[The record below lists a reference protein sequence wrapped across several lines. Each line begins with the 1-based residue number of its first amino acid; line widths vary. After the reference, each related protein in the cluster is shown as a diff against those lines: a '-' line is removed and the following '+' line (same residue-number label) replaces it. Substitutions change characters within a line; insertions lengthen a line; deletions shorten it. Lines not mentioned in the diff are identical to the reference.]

1 MTDSVSK
8 HSTYLFKLWSFII
21 GSILVCIFFLFLLQK
36 FVGPGK
42 VTKIAL
48 QADLQT
54 ASAAIKTKDS
64 EINRL
69 AQDNKL
75 LQNDLETTRSE
86 LTDKY
91 QNIEKTL
98 NEREKNITDL
108 QADRGHL
115 KSQLTEYEAKTSALT
130 TQLSDAKNMLTE
142 RDASIASFTED
153 IKKLGTDLEA
163 TRLESKSALNQAN
176 DELQAAL
183 LKIEETEKTLSTDEK
198 LQAERNTRLATLEKE
213 LKDKNS
219 QLEQLQQQVTQLDN
233 QLKASGSELNQKL
246 ESTNQLLNQRDQTIV
261 SLEEKIQEMENKRT
275 TQQNEADTLN
285 NQLQGAT
292 ATLSEK
298 EKELI
303 DYKKQ
308 VGQLQEQIKLTGGE
322 LGAKLQSAGQALSER
337 EKVIDEMNVK
347 IDNFKNELETQTK
360 QIDELTTQLRS
371 AGTLITE
378 RDTQLKDLQQK
389 VAQTSNEL
397 RNVNTLFNAKDNNL
411 EELKNTLTDDFGKHF
426 DASDVSIKS
435 HMDGLVVGFSSRAL
449 FRSGSTRISTEGMDT
464 LKHVAQLLK
473 GVVENHRIRIVGHTD
488 PIPLSVK
495 LKEKYPSN
503 WELSTARAAAV
514 VRYLIL
520 HAEVD
525 PAVLEAVGAS
535 SYQPISTNET
545 PEGRANNRRI
555 EMVLMPLAR

>member
-42 VTKIAL
+42 VTKIEL

-54 ASAAIKTKDS
+54 ALAAIKTKDS

-69 AQDNKL
+69 AKDNKL
-75 LQNDLETTRSE
+75 LQNNLETTRSE
-86 LTDKY
+86 LTGKW

-98 NEREKNITDL
+98 NEREKNITAL
-108 QADRGHL
+108 QADREQL
-115 KSQLTEYEAKTSALT
+115 KSQLTEYEAKTNALT
-130 TQLSDAKNMLTE
+130 TQLSDAKIMLTE
-142 RDASIASFTED
+142 RDASLASLKED
-153 IKKLGTDLEA
+153 IKKLDTDFEA
-163 TRLESKSALNQAN
+163 TRLESKSALNRAN
-176 DELQAAL
+176 DEFQAAL
-183 LKIEETEKTLSTDEK
+183 LKIEETEKILSTEK
-198 LQAERNTRLATLEKE
+198 KIQAERNTRLATLEKE
-213 LKDKNS
+213 LKGKNS
-219 QLEQLQQQVTQLDN
+219 QLEQLQQQVTQLEN
-233 QLKASGSELNQKL
+233 QLKASGFELNQKL

-275 TQQNEADTLN
+275 TQQNE
-285 NQLQGAT
+285 
-292 ATLSEK
+292 
-298 EKELI
+298 
-303 DYKKQ
+303 
-308 VGQLQEQIKLTGGE
+308 
-322 LGAKLQSAGQALSER
+322 
-337 EKVIDEMNVK
+337 
-347 IDNFKNELETQTK
+347 LETQTK
-360 QIDELTTQLRS
+360 QIDELTTQLGS
-371 AGTLITE
+371 AGNLITE

-397 RNVNTLFNAKDNNL
+397 RNVNPLFNAKDNNL
-411 EELKNTLTDDFGKHF
+411 EELKNTLIDDFGKHF
-426 DASDVSIKS
+426 DASDVSIKN

-464 LKHVAQLLK
+464 LKEVAQLLK
-473 GVVENHRIRIVGHTD
+473 GVLKNHRIRVVGHTD
-488 PIPLSVK
+488 PIPISVK

-555 EMVLMPLAR
+555 EMVLIPLAR

>member
-1 MTDSVSK
+1 MTGSVPK

-21 GSILVCIFFLFLLQK
+21 GSTLVCIFFLFLLSK
-36 FVGPGK
+36 FIGPGK

-54 ASAAIKTKDS
+54 ASATIKTKDS

-69 AQDNKL
+69 SQDNKL

-91 QNIEKTL
+91 QNIA
-98 NEREKNITDL
+98 DL

-115 KSQLTEYEAKTSALT
+115 ESQLTEYEAKTSALT
-130 TQLSDAKNMLTE
+130 TQLSEAKNMLTE

-153 IKKLGTDLEA
+153 IKQLVTDHEA
-163 TRLESKSALNQAN
+163 TRLEYKSALNQAN

-183 LKIEETEKTLSTDEK
+183 LKIEETEKTLTADKK

-233 QLKASGSELNQKL
+233 RLKAPGSQFNQKL

-285 NQLQGAT
+285 NQLQVAT

-298 EKELI
+298 EKEII

-308 VGQLQEQIKLTGGE
+308 VGQLQEQIDLTGGE
-322 LGAKLQSAGQALSER
+322 LAAKLQSAGQALRER

-347 IDNFKNELETQTK
+347 IDTFKNELETQTK
-360 QIDELTTQLRS
+360 QIDKLTAQLGK
-371 AGTLITE
+371 AETLISE

-397 RNVNTLFNAKDNNL
+397 RNVNTLFNTKDNNL

-435 HMDGLVVGFSSRAL
+435 HKDGLVVGFSSRTL

-464 LKHVAQLLK
+464 LKQVAQLLK

-488 PIPLSVK
+488 PIPLSAK

-525 PAVLEAVGAS
+525 PAELEAVGAS

>member
-21 GSILVCIFFLFLLQK
+21 GSILVGIFFLFLLQK

-86 LTDKY
+86 LTGKW
-91 QNIEKTL
+91 QNSEKTL

-108 QADRGHL
+108 QVDRGHF

-142 RDASIASFTED
+142 RDASIASFTEV

-163 TRLESKSALNQAN
+163 TRLESKSALNREN

-183 LKIEETEKTLSTDEK
+183 LKIEATEKSLSTDVK
-198 LQAERNTRLATLEKE
+198 LQAESNIRLATLEKE

-261 SLEEKIQEMENKRT
+261 SFEEKIQEMENKRT

-298 EKELI
+298 EKDLI
-303 DYKKQ
+303 NYKKQ

-360 QIDELTTQLRS
+360 QIDELTTQLGS
-371 AGTLITE
+371 AGILITE

-397 RNVNTLFNAKDNNL
+397 RNVNTLFNGKDNNL
-411 EELKNTLTDDFGKHF
+411 EELKNTLTDDFGKL
-426 DASDVSIKS
+426 SDVSIKS

-503 WELSTARAAAV
+503 WELSAARAAAV